1 MITISD
7 ESGDQMAC
15 IVYRK
20 DEAGRVYAYSSES
33 VWDPQKKQPRSKRTY
48 LGRVNPE
55 TGEIMKGRQ
64 DGKNYKA
71 KRVSDDCAALDTD
84 RQRLVDLLDVR
95 NAEIVELK
103 RSVQSL
109 QNRIET
115 MARSFRK
122 IAEMAVNAAGD

>member
-1 MITISD
+1 
-7 ESGDQMAC
+7 MAC

-20 DEAGRVYAYSSES
+20 DDSGRVYAYSSES
-33 VWDPQKKQPRSKRTY
+33 FWDPEKKQPRSKRTY

-64 DGKNYKA
+64 NGKNYKA
-71 KRVSDDCAALDTD
+71 KRVATDCATPDAD
-84 RQRLVDLLDVR
+84 RQKLLDLLDVR

-103 RSVQSL
+103 QSIQAL

-115 MARSFRK
+115 MSRSFRK
-122 IAEMAVNAAGD
+122 IAEIAANAVGD